1 MSQTDNDASKSMS
14 PPLSLHQDKVRPSAI
29 IVGAGLGGLATGIH
43 LARHGWKVTIFERNR
58 HAGGRM
64 NVLEEAGFRI
74 DMGPT
79 MLMMPEVLH
88 EIFSV
93 CNRDPQD
100 YLPLTKLCPA
110 YRILWPDGTTLD
122 MGVEMDCLVQQAHKI
137 EATDAA
143 RIPALLAA
151 MKAKYEN
158 ARYRFI
164 ERSFNSPLDL
174 LHPTTLVGLLKALP
188 LESVYQM
195 VSRYLANEKLRQA
208 FSFQTLYLGIS
219 PHRCPSIYA
228 LLPYVEMEFGVWFP
242 MGGTYTLARGLERL
256 FLELGG
262 QIRYC
267 LPVEQITLQ
276 GRVAKGVRTSD
287 GCEHLANV
295 VICNLDLP
303 TAYQKLIPNAL
314 RRKYSNAT
322 LVQKEYGCSGFLL
335 YLGVKGLSLSNL
347 PHNSIVLSE
356 NYDEVLEDIFVRRVL
371 PNDPA
376 MHLCVPTHTD
386 PNLAPPGHHVLYILV
401 PCPNTQSEIRW
412 DAMAPALRDRTIGKL
427 ERLGLIPNLHKH
439 IVFER
444 WFTPADF
451 EQLYGCYAGA
461 AYGGLTPTFLQSA
474 YFRPHS
480 RSEEIANLYFVGA
493 STHPGGGVPIVLTS
507 GKLTAELIRKDYSR
521 AKVKT
526 G

>member
-1 MSQTDNDASKSMS
+1 M
-14 PPLSLHQDKVRPSAI
+14 SLHPSLQKHRSSPSAI
-29 IVGAGLGGLATGIH
+29 IVGAGLGGLAAGIH
-43 LARHGWKVTIFERNR
+43 LARHGWQVTIFEKNR

-88 EIFSV
+88 EIFSIGD
-93 CNRDPQD
+93 RDPHD

-122 MGVEMDCLVQQAHKI
+122 MGVEMNCLVEQVRRIQA
-137 EATDAA
+137 ADAA
-143 RIPALLAA
+143 RVPALLAA

-219 PHRCPSIYA
+219 PYRCPSIYA

-242 MGGTYTLARGLERL
+242 IGGTYTLARGLERL
-256 FLELGG
+256 FIELGG

-267 LPVEQITLQ
+267 LPVDQIAIQ
-276 GRVAKGVRTSD
+276 DRAAKGVRTAD
-287 GCEHLANV
+287 GCEHLADIV
-295 VICNLDLP
+295 VCNLDLP

-314 RRKYSNAT
+314 RRKYSDGA
-322 LVQKEYGCSGFLL
+322 LAQKDYGCSGFLL
-335 YLGVKGLSLSNL
+335 YLGVKGLSLTHL

-356 NYDEVLEDIFVRRVL
+356 NYNEVLDQIFIQRAL
-371 PNDPA
+371 PTDPA

-386 PNLAPPGHHVLYILV
+386 PSLAPPNHHVLYILV
-401 PCPNTQSEIRW
+401 PCPNTQSNICWET
-412 DAMAPALRDRTIGKL
+412 AAPILRDRTIGKL
-427 ERLGLIPNLHKH
+427 ERLGLIPNLHQH

-444 WFTPADF
+444 WFTPVDF
-451 EQLYGCYAGA
+451 EKLYGCYAGA
-461 AYGGLTPTFLQSA
+461 AYGGLTPTFFQSA

-480 RSEEIANLYFVGA
+480 RSEEIENLYFVGA

-507 GKLTAELIRKDYSR
+507 GKLTAELIRKDYYR
-521 AKVKT
+521 QIFRT
-526 G
+526 N